1 MNNTTKRNIT
11 LALVALVAAYMF
23 FPSKKE
29 GFTVYGTTWCGYTTK
44 QRDHLNKKYGRNSH
58 AFIDCDK
65 PGNKGKCGGMD
76 GFPVTITKEGK
87 RVEGFDTSI

>member
-1 MNNTTKRNIT
+1 MNKITQRNII
-11 LALVALVAAYMF
+11 LVVLVAAFVYMC

-44 QRDHLNKKYGRNSH
+44 QRDHLNNKYGSNSH

-65 PGNKGKCGGMD
+65 PGNKGKCVGMK
-76 GFPVTITKEGK
+76 GFPVTITKKGK
-87 RVEGFDTSI
+87 RVDGFNQSI

>member
-1 MNNTTKRNIT
+1 MNKLTQRNII
-11 LALVALVAAYMF
+11 LAVLVVVFIYMC

-44 QRDHLNKKYGRNSH
+44 QRDHLNNKYGRNSH

-65 PGNKGKCGGMD
+65 PGNKGKCVGMK
-76 GFPVTITKEGK
+76 GFPVTVTKQGK
-87 RVEGFDTSI
+87 RVDGFNQSI